1 MAEAV
6 KEACHPQRLQS
17 LKVPQGFSA
26 RIPEN
31 RTGKRTVIP
40 ERCCSS
46 RDIQYYSIHGT
57 HSRIKDEQTGDPYAT
72 AAWN

>member
-31 RTGKRTVIP
+31 RAGKRTVIP
-40 ERCCSS
+40 ERAVALVVISS
-46 RDIQYYSIHGT
+46 II
-57 HSRIKDEQTGDPYAT
+57 P
-72 AAWN
+72 